1 MVAELSEPGTLTGTL
16 TAMMLLLAV
25 GTTFIAMVASL
36 VCGLRHMWKQE
47 KRTEVREFFEYLP
60 TVRIAYRRGTKY
72 HRRNCGIIRNQ
83 SIAGAAAVRDFAP
96 CFQCFPE
103 RYVVQETKK
112 VNMRCY
118 GMAAGIVLLIG
129 FLLGCLATYCGM
141 TRNLGMM
148 DADVE
153 PWRALD
159 YVQEKREVKD
169 ELALGG
175 RAFEDVP
182 QEDRAR
188 KEKLERKEIRESDES
203 ELMAT
208 WSSIS
213 RSPNTQWNSIENFEN
228 LDDRNGYPIQ
238 FMNVYT
244 IQFRNFVGEF
254 DSQESV
260 SLESGYAPRCLVK
273 QEAREGNLLALHQ
286 QGQVLRWF
294 ERCLKGKLAKVESLF
309 HDVVHEIFHG
319 AFSNTVM
326 FQGIRLV
333 VYTGTPLG
341 LVTWII
347 LMYFSQS
354 FCQAVRSRRKKPGKK
369 TREQRRAAAV
379 HCRQY
384 KSLLLA
390 TLVYSNLEAAK
401 GMEEALKTLAEAN
414 MQTLQG
420 IQALSQEIRHSAAAG
435 SQREEGLTRAFQET
449 VAAVQQKQAESQEAL
464 VRAQQEAVTT
474 CEEIGS
480 SLERAVK
487 ERKPGDVELHKLI
500 KAPEAFNPGTWQEEK
515 SGFGEFRN
523 RLRTW
528 LGALDENMVR
538 IMDRVEKNLKEDKA
552 VTMSE
557 MSTEARE
564 ASRRLYSVLSSY
576 TKGRPFR
583 VVKHVQEQNGMEAY
597 RMLMKEYQ
605 PVNRARSLELF
616 HNVLNYRFV
625 KEKGI
630 AENILEYEEKIEL
643 YEKATGEKVQE
654 NLM

>member
-1 MVAELSEPGTLTGTL
+1 M
-16 TAMMLLLAV
+16 
-25 GTTFIAMVASL
+25 
-36 VCGLRHMWKQE
+36 
-47 KRTEVREFFEYLP
+47 
-60 TVRIAYRRGTKY
+60 
-72 HRRNCGIIRNQ
+72 
-83 SIAGAAAVRDFAP
+83 
-96 CFQCFPE
+96 
-103 RYVVQETKK
+103 VQETKK
-112 VNMRCY
+112 MNMRCY

-159 YVQEKREVKD
+159 YVQEKKEVKD

-213 RSPNTQWNSIENFEN
+213 RSPNTQWNYIENFEN

-254 DSQESV
+254 VSQESV
-260 SLESGYAPRCLVK
+260 SLESGYAPSMLVK
-273 QEAREGNLLALHQ
+273 QEAREGNLLALHR

-294 ERCLKGKLAKVESLF
+294 EKCLKGKLAKVESLF

-369 TREQRRAAAV
+369 TREQRRAAAA

-384 KSLLLA
+384 KSF
-390 TLVYSNLEAAK
+390 SN
-401 GMEEALKTLAEAN
+401 TC
-414 MQTLQG
+414 LQ
-420 IQALSQEIRHSAAAG
+420 
-435 SQREEGLTRAFQET
+435 
-449 VAAVQQKQAESQEAL
+449 
-464 VRAQQEAVTT
+464 
-474 CEEIGS
+474 
-480 SLERAVK
+480 
-487 ERKPGDVELHKLI
+487 
-500 KAPEAFNPGTWQEEK
+500 
-515 SGFGEFRN
+515 
-523 RLRTW
+523 
-528 LGALDENMVR
+528 
-538 IMDRVEKNLKEDKA
+538 
-552 VTMSE
+552 
-557 MSTEARE
+557 
-564 ASRRLYSVLSSY
+564 
-576 TKGRPFR
+576 
-583 VVKHVQEQNGMEAY
+583 
-597 RMLMKEYQ
+597 Q
-605 PVNRARSLELF
+605 P
-616 HNVLNYRFV
+616 
-625 KEKGI
+625 
-630 AENILEYEEKIEL
+630 
-643 YEKATGEKVQE
+643 
-654 NLM
+654 